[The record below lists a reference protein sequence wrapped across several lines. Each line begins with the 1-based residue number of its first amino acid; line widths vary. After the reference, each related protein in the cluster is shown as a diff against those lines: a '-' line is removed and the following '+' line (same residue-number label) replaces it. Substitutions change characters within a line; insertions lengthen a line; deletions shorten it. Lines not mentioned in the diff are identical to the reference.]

1 MRLKVLVIGGLHSLR
16 WRKDALGGLP
26 PFARHDPD
34 CDELLP
40 EPVRSDTNGCKTA
53 LERNLARA
61 YCFRMLHGPTILV
74 VDDDTELLALVAGV
88 LERSGMRTLTAQS
101 VAEAE
106 ASIAEE
112 RADLVVLDLMMP
124 GEDGLS
130 FCRRL
135 RATSSLPVIMLT
147 AMAEDIDRI
156 VGLEIGA
163 DDYLGKPFNPRELV
177 ARIKAV
183 LRRRETDA
191 APVSASPMRALRFE
205 GFVLLPDQLSLKD
218 ARGGEVALTSGEF
231 ALLLALVERAPRV
244 LSREMLLDLSRG
256 VNTNPFDRSI
266 DSQISRIRRK
276 IELDPRQPQFI
287 KTVRNL
293 GYAFSAP
300 VTREGV

>member
-1 MRLKVLVIGGLHSLR
+1 M
-16 WRKDALGGLP
+16 P
-26 PFARHDPD
+26 PFARYDTN

-40 EPVRSDTNGCKTA
+40 KQARQDTNGRKRA
-53 LERNLARA
+53 LEPKPEHA
-61 YCFRMLHGPTILV
+61 YYLRMQQAPSILV
-74 VDDDTELLALVAGV
+74 VDDDPELLALVAGV

-106 ASIAEE
+106 TSIAKA
-112 RADLVVLDLMMP
+112 RVDLVVLDLMMP

-135 RATSSLPVIMLT
+135 RATSHLPVMMLT

-183 LRRRETDA
+183 LRRRDTGTVPPA
-191 APVSASPMRALRFE
+191 AVTQTRALRFA
-205 GFVLLPDQLSLKD
+205 GFVLLPDQLALRD
-218 ARGGEVALTSGEF
+218 ADGGEVTLTSGEF

-244 LSREMLLDLSRG
+244 LSRDMLLDLSRG

-276 IELDPRQPQFI
+276 IEPDPRQPQFI

-300 VTREGV
+300 VTREGL

>member
-1 MRLKVLVIGGLHSLR
+1 VV
-16 WRKDALGGLP
+16 
-26 PFARHDPD
+26 
-34 CDELLP
+34 
-40 EPVRSDTNGCKTA
+40 
-53 LERNLARA
+53 RA
-61 YCFRMLHGPTILV
+61 YCPCVQHAPTILL
-74 VDDDTELLALVAGV
+74 VDDDPELLTLVSGV
-88 LERSGMRTLTAQS
+88 LERSGMHTLTAQS

-106 ASIAEE
+106 APIAEA

-135 RATSSLPVIMLT
+135 RATSNVPVIMLT

-177 ARIKAV
+177 ARVKAV
-183 LRRRETDA
+183 LRRRDTEA
-191 APVSASPMRALRFE
+191 APAPTTAPRALRFG
-205 GFVLLPDQLSLKD
+205 GFVLLPDQLALRDSTGAD
-218 ARGGEVALTSGEF
+218 IALTSGEF

-244 LSREMLLDLSRG
+244 LSRDALLDLSRG

-276 IELDPRQPQFI
+276 IEPDPKQPQYI

-300 VTREGV
+300 VTREGL

>member
-1 MRLKVLVIGGLHSLR
+1 M
-16 WRKDALGGLP
+16 
-26 PFARHDPD
+26 
-34 CDELLP
+34 LP
-40 EPVRSDTNGCKTA
+40 EPEPADTNGCKRA
-53 LERNLARA
+53 LEPSPARA
-61 YCFRMLHGPTILV
+61 YHCSVQQGPTILV
-74 VDDDTELLALVAGV
+74 VDDDPELLTLVAGV
-88 LERSGMRTLTAQS
+88 LERNGMRTLTAHS

-106 ASIAEE
+106 APIAEA

-135 RATSSLPVIMLT
+135 RATSNIPVIMLT
-147 AMAEDIDRI
+147 AIAEDIDRI

-183 LRRRETDA
+183 LRRRDA
-191 APVSASPMRALRFE
+191 DTAPAPATPPTRVWRFE
-205 GFVLLPDQLSLKD
+205 GFTLLPDQLSLKD

-231 ALLLALVERAPRV
+231 ALLLALIERAPRV

-276 IELDPRQPQFI
+276 LEPDPKQPQFI

-300 VTREGV
+300 VTREGL